1 MVKSNQNQAKM
12 ADSMYY
18 ILIALT
24 EPRHGYG
31 VMKYVEELTGGEV
44 NIGPGTL
51 YTTLTKLQEAKLIV
65 ERKDIPLGD
74 ERRIP
79 YQRTKKG
86 TALLKSEIE
95 RRDAQVL
102 HGRQHLSE

>member
-1 MVKSNQNQAKM
+1 MKSNQNQTKM

-31 VMKYVEELTGGEV
+31 VMKYVEDLTGGEV
-44 NIGPGTL
+44 NLGPGTL
-51 YTTLTKLQEAKLIV
+51 YNTLTRLQESKLIV
-65 ERKDIPLGD
+65 ERKGIPLDD

-86 TALLKSEIE
+86 TAVLKKEIE
-95 RRDAQVL
+95 RRYVQVL
-102 HGRQHLSE
+102 HGRQHLTE